1 MNIEQI
7 DWEDLRL
14 LLAASRA
21 GSLSGLASDM
31 GIDAT
36 TASRRLKALERAVD
50 VSLFVRTRGGLAL
63 TEQALHLVRYAQQ
76 MEQSEHGFRLAAQ
89 NMQSMP
95 EGRVRISAPPT
106 LARTVLAPGIAALQ
120 EQIPGLSI
128 DLETESANI
137 RLERLEA
144 DIAVRLGAPEDAHDD
159 LVARKIGRA
168 AYAVFSPIEAPA
180 SERWIAYPQRFAHV
194 PEAKWVERR
203 LNGAAPVLRSND
215 PVAMAQAVAAG
226 AGSAVLPELMNGI
239 VPGMKQQ
246 GSPIL
251 YREIWLLR
259 HAEVGSTS
267 IVRSACEWV
276 IDRVR
281 AATG

>member
-36 TASRRLKALERAVD
+36 TASRRLKTLERAVD
-50 VSLFVRTRGGLAL
+50 VSLFVRTRGRLAL

-168 AYAVFSPIEAPA
+168 AYAVFSPIEEPGT
-180 SERWIAYPQRFAHV
+180 ERWIAYPQRFAHV
-194 PEAKWVERR
+194 PEAKWVESR

-215 PVAMAQAVAAG
+215 PVAMALAVAAG
-226 AGSAVLPELMNGI
+226 AGSAVLPELMSGI

-246 GSPIL
+246 RPPIL

-267 IVRSACEWV
+267 IVRTACEWV